1 MTGNGA
7 EFSGI
12 GEREHREPPV
22 LDIGEVPAAH
32 RARLELKLAEY
43 AERDRKAGID
53 ESVHPDMA
61 FMLRGQEVFK
71 APVLDYVL
79 KALAIPGR
87 DLESQ
92 PVTIEEVASAIEQLF
107 GIDLSVSKTT
117 DFAWNDA
124 RPGTVRPDYEA
135 LLDKGA
141 TTYDVGFSEVY
152 AIVRSYCLDEKQ
164 GVVGGTGLPELPS
177 QDE

>member
-22 LDIGEVPAAH
+22 LDIGEVPAVH

-53 ESVHPDMA
+53 EFVHPDMT

-107 GIDLSVSKTT
+107 GIDLNASKTT
-117 DFAWNDA
+117 DFA
-124 RPGTVRPDYEA
+124 
-135 LLDKGA
+135 
-141 TTYDVGFSEVY
+141 
-152 AIVRSYCLDEKQ
+152 
-164 GVVGGTGLPELPS
+164 
-177 QDE
+177 